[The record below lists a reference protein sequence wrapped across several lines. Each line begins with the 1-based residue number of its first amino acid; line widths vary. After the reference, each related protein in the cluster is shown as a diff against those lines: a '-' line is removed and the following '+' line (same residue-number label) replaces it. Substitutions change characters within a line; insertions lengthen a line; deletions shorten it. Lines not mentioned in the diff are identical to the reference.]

1 MSSNIMALLLTM
13 IIGVPSLGNAQT
25 SFDRWSSVASTPQSS
40 PAALSRYK
48 LSPSVDMGAP
58 TNETVGELVDVLE
71 LDIIPDDVS
80 DNSSIVE
87 SYNISTGVAL
97 NTNYL
102 SARGDTS
109 GPTHKYSDKR
119 IISAVFNS
127 TDNGYYNITI
137 PGCIAAD
144 DIIGDIEAP
153 NGTQITNASFG
164 NLITSLSLP
173 GKRLYNY
180 TLTMMEK
187 QLTELNATLEKIV
200 CDGPQGAARTL
211 LWPPSL
217 RPVWRNGDTSDG
229 YISTFLIGGGGVVTI
244 AWGGTRLAIAK
255 EWPTENITMSTEVG
269 LLAATSLVQY
279 LFITALFRLQA
290 SDKRWI
296 GRAEAAVLNGLIW
309 VGAQLI
315 KFLDFVSGS
324 TCIPTDTAREGVR
337 SMMSSLGRQALVVG
351 TNAARGATMA
361 TSWSVTSLTN
371 LITAGQRTS
380 SAQNLPDIEMGVVD
394 GGHVG
399 QQELN
404 VVGVGMP
411 ELTEIVVTQIE
422 HQLSGSTQ
430 PGEVCQ

>member
-1 MSSNIMALLLTM
+1 MAFLLTM
-13 IIGVPSLGNAQT
+13 IIGVPSLGNAQM
-25 SFDRWSSVASTPQSS
+25 SFTLQSVVASTLQPS
-40 PAALSRYK
+40 PAALSPPK
-48 LSPSVDMGAP
+48 LPPLSMEWVSH
-58 TNETVGELVDVLE
+58 TNETVGELLDMLEVDNIGA
-71 LDIIPDDVS
+71 DIS
-80 DNSSIVE
+80 DNSSTAE

-109 GPTHKYSDKR
+109 GFTQRSSNKR
-119 IISAVFNS
+119 IMSAVYNS

-164 NLITSLSLP
+164 DLISTLSLP
-173 GKRLYNY
+173 GTRLYNY

-217 RPVWRNGDTSDG
+217 RPDWRNRDTSDG
-229 YISTFLIGGGGVVTI
+229 YISTFLIGGGGVVAI

-255 EWPTENITMSTEVG
+255 AWPTENITMNTEVG

-279 LFITALFRLQA
+279 LFITGLFRLQA
-290 SDKRWI
+290 SEKRWI
-296 GRAEAAVLNGLIW
+296 GRMEAVVLNGLIW
-309 VGAQLI
+309 IGAQLI

-324 TCIPTDTAREGVR
+324 TCIQTDTARAGVR
-337 SMMSSLGRQALVVG
+337 DMMNTLGRQAVVVG
-351 TNAARGATMA
+351 TNARRGATMA

-371 LITAGQRTS
+371 LISAGQGTS
-380 SAQNLPDIEMGVVD
+380 SADNLPDLEAGVVD
-394 GGHVG
+394 PGHVG
-399 QQELN
+399 QEALN

-411 ELTEIVVTQIE
+411 ELTEIVVTEIE
-422 HQLSGSTQ
+422 RQLSGRTE